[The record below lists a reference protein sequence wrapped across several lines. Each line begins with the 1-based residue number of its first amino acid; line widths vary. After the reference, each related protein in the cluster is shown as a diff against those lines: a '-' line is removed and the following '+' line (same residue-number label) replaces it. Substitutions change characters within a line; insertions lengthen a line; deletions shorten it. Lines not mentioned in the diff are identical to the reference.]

1 MSKERNLKR
10 RVEKK
15 MNNTGRS
22 VKKEG
27 KPTEDSL

>member
-10 RVEKK
+10 RVEK